1 MVGQMK
7 AYWAIVVVFGILLL
21 GTIALFS
28 ISTVV
33 AQENNGTEIS
43 ESAST
48 SDTLSSETPYKITIS
63 DGISISDS
71 LKHDYG
77 N

>member
-1 MVGQMK
+1 MK

-43 ESAST
+43 DSAST
-48 SDTLSSETPYKITIS
+48 SDTLSSKTLYKVTIS